1 MSSVICDHVKTC
13 GVVVSVSKEKD
24 KEKGK
29 EKEMAL
35 SSCEHAM
42 EHKHTSA
49 CDNPTCLRNGPSAVK
64 CVEKVSA
71 VVVESPAKEPTP

>member
-42 EHKHTSA
+42 EHKHKIGRA
-49 CDNPTCLRNGPSAVK
+49 HV
-64 CVEKVSA
+64 
-71 VVVESPAKEPTP
+71 